1 MAANNSD
8 EEGDKL
14 VAAPDFRGPVEHRHC
29 TDILFL
35 ILLFA
40 MWTAMTGIG
49 IHAVTN
55 GDYRLVVYP
64 LDYDG
69 NICGTDF
76 AEDMVRI
83 YIYQWNRIEY
93 PRDKVSI
100 RLRTAPRRR
109 LYCIPTK
116 RRTSYLIA
124 SYYPL
129 SSYCN
134 YEHRQTIRICT
145 TSTRTLVAFA

>member
-1 MAANNSD
+1 MAANDS
-8 EEGDKL
+8 EEQGDKL

-29 TDILFL
+29 TDVLFL

-76 AEDMVRI
+76 AEDMVRT
-83 YIYQWNRIEY
+83 YIPNR
-93 PRDKVSI
+93 DVS
-100 RLRTAPRRR
+100 
-109 LYCIPTK
+109 
-116 RRTSYLIA
+116 S
-124 SYYPL
+124 
-129 SSYCN
+129 
-134 YEHRQTIRICT
+134 
-145 TSTRTLVAFA
+145 VAYVQ

>member
-1 MAANNSD
+1 MAAASNVND

-29 TDILFL
+29 TDVLFL
-35 ILLFA
+35 ILLFC
-40 MWTAMTGIG
+40 MWTALTGIG

-76 AEDMVRI
+76 AEDMVRNERTNERTNE
-83 YIYQWNRIEY
+83 WNR
-93 PRDKVSI
+93 
-100 RLRTAPRRR
+100 TA
-109 LYCIPTK
+109 
-116 RRTSYLIA
+116 
-124 SYYPL
+124 
-129 SSYCN
+129 SSSN
-134 YEHRQTIRICT
+134 
-145 TSTRTLVAFA
+145 